1 MSDPVLVATAAGCAV
16 ALLSAL
22 GVVLL
27 RRPVHGAVAL
37 LVHSLAIASLF
48 LTMGADLPAMSQ
60 VIIYSGAVVVLFLF
74 VVLLLP
80 EGGVEQ
86 RPERRNFVA
95 AILGGGALLSSLALF
110 GLSALPTLNS
120 GSGRFE
126 GTPASVADVGRAL
139 FGTQLVPFELTTVL
153 LLVAIVGAVAIWRR
167 QREES

>member
-1 MSDPVLVATAAGCAV
+1 MLDPVLLSTAVGCAL
-16 ALLSAL
+16 ALLSAF

-37 LVHSLAIASLF
+37 LAHSLAIASLF

-80 EGGVEQ
+80 EGGAER

-95 AILGGGALLSSLALF
+95 AILGGGAMLSALALF
-110 GLSALPTLNS
+110 ATSALPS
-120 GSGRFE
+120 MKAGSGALE
-126 GTPASVADVGRAL
+126 GNVATVADVGRSL